1 MELGGHDVPFD
12 DGDDES
18 LFGSPPPSP
27 SCDHSRS
34 PSPGLALP
42 NTSSAVN
49 VSIFSGAGAD
59 GSASRHSSAMTN
71 VGTIALPGSQSVSEL
86 SFPPLALSLNQGCAT
101 QSVYP
106 MNSRPPAFFETASD
120 MHGVS
125 EETGSPA
132 SSSRSSTL
140 DPSKPRKARKR
151 KRAETPLQPAPEI
164 SIPDPSQP
172 LPPHFLR
179 NQENLLGRAGL
190 VSRIKASSL
199 VRQPYLPSME
209 QHDGR
214 ERGRTPSD
222 PIIVEDG
229 DSQQQYSGQSLFNRH
244 RPARPRRNRE
254 TSSRSPP
261 RTRKPIDPSLL
272 TAPSNQE
279 IVKVLIGQKDI
290 FPVLQSILKLLAGD
304 TVPPP
309 QPSAF
314 QRGQTKKRK
323 LNRVPAGAADWDV
336 PFPFAQG
343 EGPEEYY
350 KNWKKERAKE
360 LVSQLLSLIKAAAT
374 KAAIRSYYR
383 KQEEEPGKPDKPPKS
398 CHDSGRNG
406 GGTTNAPASF
416 DQLIAS
422 LVNAAPGPFQHQTPP
437 LQPNIATTN
446 LDPRPLD
453 DSSTAFNMDALSS
466 SFMPP
471 TPGSEADQPLF
482 NSWMSFLQNFP
493 VSFDQNFLSP
503 PTPATTDSSQP
514 NTPMPMDTDFSLSEF
529 GTEAGEDFE
538 RMMSSMFGESGGSGH
553 RSMGGLDFGGLDVN
567 PSANSGYCGDASMD
581 PLFLSLTSNDT
592 FSSEPSTSFPAP
604 PADIQ
609 VDSSMD
615 FSNFADCGNFQF
627 NGSNAFGDGVLS
639 PACTST
645 TSYSGDTVT
654 GPTTPTSANWDGVNV
669 AGDGGAANSLRME
682 GMWDFWGKATEIN
695 GGVIVDEQTLIDTF
709 AQPGKEDGAGMF
721 SGHFAKGSTTSR
733 TATPV
738 PQSAPAQEPPGI
750 PETIQE
756 ATALV
761 QEALSSLRNF
771 GKMPPP
777 PPPPRISCKRPET
790 RETILER
797 VEEKKKRLKEQLDKV
812 KRELWEVTIEQAAL
826 VRICTGMGTTTTTII
841 STSNST
847 SNS

>member
-1 MELGGHDVPFD
+1 MELWGHDVPFD
-12 DGDDES
+12 EGDDGS

-27 SCDHSRS
+27 SCEHSRS

-49 VSIFSGAGAD
+49 VSIISGAGAD

-86 SFPPLALSLNQGCAT
+86 SFPPLALSWSQGGAT
-101 QSVYP
+101 NSVHP
-106 MNSRPPAFFETASD
+106 MNSRPPAIFETASD
-120 MHGVS
+120 IRDVS
-125 EETGSPA
+125 EESGSPA

-151 KRAETPLQPAPEI
+151 KRAVTPIQPAPEI

-190 VSRIKASSL
+190 VSRVKASSL
-199 VRQPYLPSME
+199 ARQPHLSSAE
-209 QHDGR
+209 QPGARD
-214 ERGRTPSD
+214 RGRTPSD
-222 PIIVEDG
+222 PIVIEDG
-229 DSQQQYSGQSLFNRH
+229 DSQQQYPGQSLSHRH
-244 RPARPRRNRE
+244 RLRRNVGA
-254 TSSRSPP
+254 SSRSPP
-261 RTRKPIDPSLL
+261 RTRKPIDLSLL

-314 QRGQTKKRK
+314 QRGLPKKRK

-374 KAAIRSYYR
+374 KAAIRAYYR
-383 KQEEEPGKPDKPPKS
+383 RQEEEEPGQIDKPTKS
-398 CHDSGRNG
+398 CHDSGNSG
-406 GGTTNAPASF
+406 GQGATNAPASF

-422 LVNAAPGPFQHQTPP
+422 LLSAAPGSSQHQTPP
-437 LQPNIATTN
+437 LQPNIAATN
-446 LDPRPLD
+446 LDPQALD
-453 DSSTAFNMDALSS
+453 ASSTSFNMDILSS
-466 SFMPP
+466 SLMPP
-471 TPGSEADQPLF
+471 TPAPEADQPLF

-493 VSFDQNFLSP
+493 VSFDQNFLGP
-503 PTPATTDSSQP
+503 PTPATTHSSQR
-514 NTPMPMDTDFSLSEF
+514 NTPMPVDTGFSLSEF
-529 GTEAGEDFE
+529 GTQAGEDFE
-538 RMMSSMFGESGGSGH
+538 RMMSSMFGEAAVGGDQSLD
-553 RSMGGLDFGGLDVN
+553 GLHFGAMDID
-567 PSANSGYCGDASMD
+567 PPPNSCGDDSMD
-581 PLFLSLTSNDT
+581 PLFLSLTNANAFPSAST
-592 FSSEPSTSFPAP
+592 TCFSP
-604 PADIQ
+604 PPTDIQ
-609 VDSSMD
+609 VGPILD
-615 FSNFADCGNFQF
+615 FSNFPDCGNFQF
-627 NGSNAFGDGVLS
+627 NGPNVYGDGILS

-654 GPTTPTSANWDGVNV
+654 GPTTPTSSNWDGVNV
-669 AGDGGAANSLRME
+669 AGDGGMVNSLRME
-682 GMWDFWGKATEIN
+682 GMWDFWGNTTAIN
-695 GGVIVDEQTLIDTF
+695 GGVTVNEQTLIDAF
-709 AQPGKEDGAGMF
+709 AQSEKERSTDTF
-721 SGHFAKGSTTSR
+721 SEHVTKEPMMPR
-733 TATPV
+733 TATTPR
-738 PQSAPAQEPPGI
+738 PASAPVRQEEPPSM

-756 ATALV
+756 TTALV

-771 GKMPPP
+771 GKMTPA
-777 PPPPRISCKRPET
+777 PPRISNKKPES
-790 RETILER
+790 RETILVR
-797 VEEKKKRLKEQLDKV
+797 VEEKKKRVKEQLDKV
-812 KRELWEVTIEQAAL
+812 KRELWEVTIEQATL
-826 VRICTGMGTTTTTII
+826 VRLCTGMSTSTSTII
-841 STSNST
+841 STSNTT